1 MNLSPDVDFIFH
13 TVGFILSGL
22 PVAVIAWLVWRTRDV
37 PEWLERVPP
46 FLLFAAS
53 HGLGAWGSL
62 GLLFDGAMLERSPA
76 VFFEGSHI
84 FETAGLAALGH
95 IVLRTRS
102 ASLLWLAPLV
112 ELVGLFSGASWVH
125 PVVVVGLSGAAFIAI
140 FRKHR
145 VEARFEWLGMLMV
158 GAAYVAV
165 LLAPMPPSIGGWAV
179 VSALR
184 LLALVAFTLAIERR
198 SGDLFVEVF
207 VRLNLTFIF
216 LAGILMLMASQAER
230 SRRMEYARREVED
243 LAEFLRGHVMYYLQ
257 DGSSAS
263 DVLESPI
270 ILREAVAEFGHYP
283 DLRSIRVSVR
293 DLELRV
299 SIDDEGMIDQE
310 LVSLSNVEPVGEAAS
325 SIIVARIPIFLDGDT
340 IGAVVLE
347 ETARSVNRD
356 MAQSI
361 LVIFAMFTS
370 AVTTGSIIVGAIVY
384 RASETIRK
392 QVDQIESSER
402 RIIQA
407 AKLAS
412 VGELVSGVAHEINNP
427 LGVIVSRAEYL
438 LEEIDEGDGASELA
452 EDLRVIDGQ
461 AQRISKIVRELLEF
475 ARPHTTQFS
484 AVSLEEIVEPV
495 RRLIDARLRQSGI
508 RFEEDIPDD
517 LPALLGDRD
526 RLEQVLLNL
535 INNAADAM
543 PDGGEIRLH
552 AEAQDSKVLVSLS
565 DTGIGIDKE
574 DLERVFDPFFSKKDG
589 KGTGLGLSVSYGI
602 IRDHDGEI
610 WAESTP
616 GTGSTFHIVL
626 PSETSR

>member
-22 PVAVIAWLVWRTRDV
+22 AIAVIAWLVWRTRDFR
-37 PEWLERVPP
+37 EWLERVPP
-46 FLLFAAS
+46 FALFAAS
-53 HGLGAWGSL
+53 HGLGAWGSF
-62 GLLFDGAMLERSPA
+62 GLLFDEAILEQSPA
-76 VFFEGSHI
+76 LFFDGSHI

-95 IVLRTRS
+95 IVLRTRQ

-112 ELVGLFSGASWVH
+112 EIVSLFSGAPWVH
-125 PVVVVGLSGAAFIAI
+125 PLVVVGLSGAVFTAM
-140 FRKHR
+140 FRAHR
-145 VEARFEWLGMLMV
+145 VEARFEWLGMLLMGTAHV
-158 GAAYVAV
+158 TV
-165 LLAPMPPSIGGWAV
+165 LLTTAPPSIGSWTV
-179 VSALR
+179 LSALR

-198 SGDLFVEVF
+198 SGDLFVQVF

-230 SRRMEYARREVED
+230 SRRLDYARREVED
-243 LAEFLRGHVMYYLQ
+243 LAEFLRGHVIYYLQ

-299 SIDDEGMIDQE
+299 SIDNEGMIAQE
-310 LVSLSNVEPVGEAAS
+310 LVSLSNVEPVGESAS
-325 SIIVARIPIFLDGDT
+325 LITVAHVPIFLEGET

-361 LVIFAMFTS
+361 LVIFAVFTS
-370 AVTTGSIIVGAIVY
+370 AVTIGSFIVGAIVY
-384 RASETIRK
+384 RASETIRE

-438 LEEIDEGDGASELA
+438 LEEIGEADGASELA

-461 AQRISKIVRELLEF
+461 AQRISKIVQQLLEF
-475 ARPHTTQFS
+475 ARPHSIQFS
-484 AVSLEEIVEPV
+484 AVSLEQIVEPV
-495 RRLIDARLRQSGI
+495 RRLVDARLRQSGI

-517 LPALLGDRD
+517 LPALRGDRD

-543 PDGGEIRLH
+543 PDGGEIRLR
-552 AEAQDSKVLVSLS
+552 AESKDSKVLVMVS
-565 DTGIGIDKE
+565 DTGTGIDEE
-574 DLERVFDPFFSKKDG
+574 DLERIFDPFFSKKDG

-602 IRDHDGEI
+602 IRDHHGEI

-616 GTGSTFHIVL
+616 GTGSTFHILL
-626 PSETSR
+626 PSEASR